1 MSNKLLSII
10 IVTFNDGVNFEK
22 TIVSILK
29 QKIINREIV
38 VIDGKSDNEH
48 QKFIQKYKKNIDYL
62 ISEKDQGIYDAM
74 NKGIENSKGQLLL
87 FMNCGDYFEG
97 QVLSDKI
104 NNESLL
110 PVLYTNSLGKKKFKT
125 KGKFFLGTPYCHQ
138 GIIFNKTNLRYNL
151 EYKICSDY
159 DFILR
164 YFNNNQKKFNSCNFI
179 KTNGCI
185 IYDNSGFSSINA
197 LERDKE
203 ALKIVYQNYHFFF
216 YILFKLKIILRNYL
230 SKIYGSNI

>member
-1 MSNKLLSII
+1 MINKLLSII
-10 IVTFNDGVNFEK
+10 IVTFNDGENFEK

-48 QKFIQKYKKNIDYL
+48 QKFIQKYKKNIDCL

-110 PVLYTNSLGKKKFKT
+110 PVLYT
-125 KGKFFLGTPYCHQ
+125 
-138 GIIFNKTNLRYNL
+138 I
-151 EYKICSDY
+151 
-159 DFILR
+159 
-164 YFNNNQKKFNSCNFI
+164 
-179 KTNGCI
+179 
-185 IYDNSGFSSINA
+185 
-197 LERDKE
+197 
-203 ALKIVYQNYHFFF
+203 
-216 YILFKLKIILRNYL
+216 
-230 SKIYGSNI
+230 